1 MLTAK
6 QRHRLLMADRTH
18 DAGWVA
24 AVIENML
31 AADPTLILTEV
42 EAALRDAAAHSYVI
56 GDVGK
61 FRIVI
66 GMPAMLA
73 AADAAGGSIEQN
85 RTALAKVAARGK

>member
-24 AVIENML
+24 AVIE
-31 AADPTLILTEV
+31 ILTEV
-42 EAALRDAAAHSYVI
+42 AAALRDAAAHSYVI

-73 AADAAGGSIEQN
+73 AVDAAGGSIEQN